1 MGTILY
7 INTTE
12 NSLVDLRV
20 FYFISK
26 CDNLSNSYLDR
37 TLEAQKDAET
47 PENPVQSR
55 EKDRQ
60 ITIMSKRKITAILVD
75 AENQKIERVC
85 IKPRLRNYY
94 QIIAHGCS
102 CIGMFNYEGNV
113 DIIHDDE
120 GLYNADRCVILDNL
134 SVMFGNLLF
143 VDIDPETGDTIST
156 SMTVDEVKEI
166 VRFPNEVDSRSLM
179 NYYRNSATLVEFV
192 PLS

>member
-1 MGTILY
+1 MSNILH

-12 NSLVDLRV
+12 IPTIDFRV
-20 FYFISK
+20 FYFITK
-26 CDNLSNSYLDR
+26 CDSLNNSYLGR
-37 TLEAQKDAET
+37 TFEAQKDAET

-55 EKDRQ
+55 GNDRQ
-60 ITIMSKRKITAILVD
+60 ITTMSKRKITAILVD

-85 IKPRLRNYY
+85 IKPRLTNYY
-94 QIIAHGCS
+94 QIIAHGCN

-120 GLYNADRCVILDNL
+120 GLYNADHCVILDNL